1 MSRLKLN
8 IKEIRI
14 LAVVLGIWGFILLG
28 SGISMNKSNDKI
40 IKETY
45 SLNVEKRKIS
55 ESQAKKNEI
64 KLKDIVLEIN
74 NPISVNVVDYLEN
87 ADQISQ
93 NVLSQ
98 LVLDTSLVNI
108 NQAGSYQ
115 YSIKY
120 NKKRYNATIVIK
132 EKELPDVAF
141 TLKNLEFTV
150 GTTLST
156 NPRTYINETISDEV
170 YNALSLDLSQVV
182 PSTEGEYQYTI
193 TYKSTTYTGKIK
205 MNAVGPKV
213 TPPTTITPT
222 PSTPAPSPSTS
233 PSTTPNQ

>member
-1 MSRLKLN
+1 MMSRLKLN
-8 IKEIRI
+8 IKEIQI

-115 YSIKY
+115 YSIKH

-156 NPRTYINETISDEV
+156 NPRTYINEAISDEV

-213 TPPTTITPT
+213 IPPTTITPT
-222 PSTPAPSPSTS
+222 PSPSPSTS
-233 PSTTPNQ
+233 PSTTQNQ

>member
-8 IKEIRI
+8 IKESQI

-98 LVLDTSLVNI
+98 LFLDTSLVNI

-141 TLKNLEFTV
+141 TLKSLEFTV

-170 YNALSLDLSQVV
+170 YNALSLDLSQVD

-213 TPPTTITPT
+213 IPPTTITPT
-222 PSTPAPSPSTS
+222 PSPSPSTS
-233 PSTTPNQ
+233 PSTTQNQ

>member
-1 MSRLKLN
+1 MSKLKLN
-8 IKEIRI
+8 IKEIQI

-141 TLKNLEFTV
+141 TLKSLEFTV

-170 YNALSLDLSQVV
+170 YNTLSLDLSQVV

-213 TPPTTITPT
+213 IPPTTITPT
-222 PSTPAPSPSTS
+222 PSPSPSTS
-233 PSTTPNQ
+233 PSTTQNQ

>member
-8 IKEIRI
+8 IKESQI

-98 LVLDTSLVNI
+98 LFLDTSLVNI

-141 TLKNLEFTV
+141 TLKSLEFTV

-213 TPPTTITPT
+213 IPPTTITPT
-222 PSTPAPSPSTS
+222 PSPSPSTS
-233 PSTTPNQ
+233 PSTTQNQ

>member
-8 IKEIRI
+8 IKEIQI

-55 ESQAKKNEI
+55 ESQAKK
-64 KLKDIVLEIN
+64 N

-132 EKELPDVAF
+132 EKQLPDVAF

-222 PSTPAPSPSTS
+222 PSTPSPSPSAS